1 VKKLLISNARLIN
14 EGEIREVDVLVE
26 GQRIAKIANR
36 VEATAGVEVIDADG
50 RYLMP
55 GMIDDQVHFREPGLT
70 AKADMATE
78 SAAAAAGGV
87 TSFFDM
93 PNVNPQTTT
102 RAAPRRRDR
111 ASLQLLPGL
120 RPKYRTIQRK

>member
-36 VEATAGVEVIDADG
+36 IEATAGVEVIDADG

-93 PNVNPQTTT
+93 PNDNPQTTT
-102 RAAPRRRDR
+102 RAALAD
-111 ASLQLLPGL
+111 
-120 RPKYRTIQRK
+120 KYRLAENRC